1 MNIVITGASKGIG
14 RALALKFAQN
24 GHNLAICARN
34 PLPLNELVNDLKNIS
49 PNIQIISMNID
60 VSSKSSV
67 KKFSEKI
74 LQTWNKIDVIINN
87 AGYFIPGA
95 IKDEDDNNLPK
106 MIETNLYSAYY
117 LTKYLLPTMIQS
129 QSGHIFN
136 ICSIAS
142 FMAYPQGGSYSISK
156 YALLGFSKSLRE
168 ELKSY
173 NIKVTAVMPGATLT
187 DSWKDS
193 ELPEER
199 FIPAEDIASIIYNT
213 TLLSDRT
220 VVEDIIIRP
229 QAGDI

>member
-24 GHNLAICARN
+24 GHHLAICARN

-49 PNIQIISMNID
+49 HNIQIISMNID

>member
-1 MNIVITGASKGIG
+1 
-14 RALALKFAQN
+14 
-24 GHNLAICARN
+24 
-34 PLPLNELVNDLKNIS
+34 
-49 PNIQIISMNID
+49 
-60 VSSKSSV
+60 
-67 KKFSEKI
+67 
-74 LQTWNKIDVIINN
+74 
-87 AGYFIPGA
+87 
-95 IKDEDDNNLPK
+95 
-106 MIETNLYSAYY
+106 
-117 LTKYLLPTMIQS
+117 
-129 QSGHIFN
+129 
-136 ICSIAS
+136 
-142 FMAYPQGGSYSISK
+142 MAYPQGGSYSISK